1 MLCPRDGTRLISPVD
16 GEQSV
21 FSRNGIFHCP
31 TCAGLAINSEAASSE
46 ICSKKLESMHD
57 GFQDEGTP
65 TEICC
70 PFCQSDMK
78 VRDFAFR
85 KIDGSLTELIEIDG
99 CPKCSSFWFD
109 SGELQRLSPPI
120 EENPD
125 SPKLEAKTLAVVLDL
140 LFHLPYVLL

>member
-1 MLCPRDGTRLISPVD
+1 MFCPRDGTTLISPED
-16 GEQSV
+16 IDKSV

-31 TCAGLAINSEAASSE
+31 TCSGLALNSGAASSE
-46 ICSKKLESMHD
+46 ICSEKLKSMHD
-57 GFQDEGTP
+57 GFKDEGTT

-70 PFCQSDMK
+70 PFCQSSMK

-85 KIDGSLTELIEIDG
+85 KMDGTLTELIEIDG

-120 EENPD
+120 KERPD
-125 SPKLEAKTLAVVLDL
+125 SPKSEAKALAVVLDL

>member
-1 MLCPRDGTRLISPVD
+1 MLCPRDGTALISPED
-16 GEQSV
+16 IDKSV

-31 TCAGLAINSEAASSE
+31 TCSGLALNSGAASSE
-46 ICSKKLESMHD
+46 ICSEKLKSMHD
-57 GFQDEGTP
+57 GFKDEGTP

-70 PFCQSDMK
+70 PFCQSSMK

-85 KIDGSLTELIEIDG
+85 KMDGTLTELIEIDG

-120 EENPD
+120 KERSD
-125 SPKLEAKTLAVVLDL
+125 SPKSEAKALAVVLDL
-140 LFHLPYVLL
+140 LFHLREL